1 MLICSEKML
10 TLAKLRTFWFPI
22 HQQHQQG
29 PSWIGTNS
37 LIHLVM
43 LIYSP
48 IKDIFTVVNKT
59 SILTTYFFSKRH
71 QDLCFLK
78 KWACRER
85 GRNYSERQII
95 FYLLENRV
103 GLAFI
108 YSYSSKKC
116 IQEKLLGCR
125 NTKEKNVWTLI
136 TPMTRSFG
144 PKKYLQENI
153 LYQWKP
159 QKCET
164 VKYPQGR
171 FNTLN

>member
-22 HQQHQQG
+22 HQQHQKG

-59 SILTTYFFSKRH
+59 SILTTYFF
-71 QDLCFLK
+71 
-78 KWACRER
+78 
-85 GRNYSERQII
+85 SERQII